1 MGDLSRTPDH
11 HLQAC
16 QAALHRGAWAE
27 ARACFEAALQIEET
41 PEALEG
47 LGISAWGLNDAAAMF
62 DAREQAYHLYRQR
75 GDSRGAGRLAANLA
89 MDHFYVRG
97 EDAIANGWLQRA
109 RRLLAEMEPCP
120 ELGWLAVTEAQ
131 ITMWVAHDPVAVQ
144 RLCAQAASLGK
155 ALGDLDLEM
164 LALAVEGLVLVGQG
178 DVSEGMRRL
187 DEATLAA
194 SAGEMTAIDAACVT
208 CCCLIFACEWTRD
221 YGRAAQWIER
231 LKELSARGS
240 HPTQAYFC
248 RTHYASLLMG
258 QGAWAEAEAELEA
271 AITELGASQPAL
283 AAEAML
289 RLAELR
295 LRQGRFD
302 EADALL
308 TQAEQPPF
316 KSLASDFCLLGRAS
330 MALAQNDAET
340 AIDLAQRFLRA
351 IPKENRMERLV
362 GLELL
367 ILAQAA
373 RGDLVGA
380 TAALAEFRDATAC
393 ITTKPVRAAVCFAE
407 GAVALAG
414 GDYEA
419 ARRCFEDAVDGWAAS
434 RAPYET
440 ALAQLELA
448 RALFALGRPQPAEG
462 QARGALNV
470 LQRLGAEPDA
480 ARAAAFMREIET
492 TANPRGDQK
501 AQAPDLPELTARELE
516 ILRLMAA
523 GESNQDIAKRLVLS
537 IRTVERHISNIYAKL
552 GVSGA
557 SARAAVMAQ
566 AQRYG
571 VVTSLTR

>member
-1 MGDLSRTPDH
+1 MSDIERALDD
-11 HLQAC
+11 HLQAG
-16 QAALHRGAWAE
+16 QAALARGAWGE
-27 ARACFEAALQIEET
+27 ARACFEAAVQIEET

-47 LGISAWGLNDAAAMF
+47 LGMAAWGLNDAAAMF
-62 DAREQAYHLYRQR
+62 DAREHAYHQYRQN
-75 GDSRGAGRLAANLA
+75 GDCRGAARVAANLA

-109 RRLLAEMEPCP
+109 RRLLADMEPCP

-131 ITMWVAHDPVAVQ
+131 IAMWVAHDPIAVQ

-178 DVSEGMRRL
+178 DVAEGMRRL

-271 AITELGASQPAL
+271 AIAELGASQPAL

-302 EADALL
+302 EADALFAR
-308 TQAEQPPF
+308 AEMPPF
-316 KSLASDFCLLGRAS
+316 KSLAGDFCLLGRAG
-330 MALAQNDAET
+330 MALAQDDAET
-340 AIDLAQRFLRA
+340 AIDLAERFLRA
-351 IPKENRMERLV
+351 VPRENRMERLG

-367 ILAQAA
+367 ILAHAA
-373 RGDLVGA
+373 RGNHA
-380 TAALAEFRDATAC
+380 RAAAALAELRDATTGL
-393 ITTKPVRAAVCFAE
+393 TTKPIRAAVCFGE
-407 GAVALAG
+407 GVVAAAAG
-414 GDYEA
+414 DFDA
-419 ARRCFEDAVDGWAAS
+419 ARRCFEDALDCWSAS
-434 RAPYET
+434 GAPYEA
-440 ALAQLELA
+440 ALAQLGLA
-448 RALFALGRPQPAEG
+448 HALLALGRPQLAERE
-462 QARGALNV
+462 ARAASSAL
-470 LQRLGAEPDA
+470 QSLGAVPDA
-480 ARAAAFMREIET
+480 ARATDLIRQIESSASAPAPAPT
-492 TANPRGDQK
+492 DAS
-501 AQAPDLPELTARELE
+501 AHQAGLPDLTAREME
-516 ILRLMAA
+516 ILRLIAA
-523 GESNQDIAKRLVLS
+523 GKSNAEIAQGLVLS
-537 IRTVERHISNIYAKL
+537 VRTVERHISNIYAKL

-557 SARAAVMAQ
+557 SARVAVIAQ
-566 AQRYG
+566 AHRYG
-571 VVTSLTR
+571 KAV